1 MLVSYRPLAL
11 RFAQLQLRALVLNAN
26 SDSWSSWLRE
36 TQPKTSLCIIQQRL
50 TDDHNSTNELQ
61 PILLNFLLPYC
72 LVRDRLTTL
81 TLITKRS
88 YLEITMRRLA
98 QLCVVATAHSAR
110 LVYTTPGSAERL
122 VEPLLSMGT

>member
-61 PILLNFLLPYC
+61 PILLNFLLQYC
-72 LVRDRLTTL
+72 LYVTGPLMV
-81 TLITKRS
+81 S
-88 YLEITMRRLA
+88 GFQPWAVMR
-98 QLCVVATAHSAR
+98 
-110 LVYTTPGSAERL
+110 
-122 VEPLLSMGT
+122 